1 MTPLPDRNDC
11 GPHHLIG
18 SPLASR
24 SGGEVIWR
32 GVIDRYKKYLPVTE
46 ATLVV
51 TLHEGNT
58 PLIYS
63 DVLSRLLSAAVYLKY
78 EGMNPTGSFKDRG
91 MTLAVSK
98 ALEAHSKMVI
108 CASTGNTS
116 ASAAAYAAKAGI
128 KSVVLIPKGA
138 VALGKL
144 SQALIHN
151 AQVVSIDGNFDQA
164 LQLAKEIA
172 EKWPVTLVNSL
183 NPFRLEGQ
191 KTGAFE
197 ICDQLDGRAPDFHA
211 IPVGNAGNISAYWK
225 GYKEYFKNKKIYSKP
240 VMLGFQAQGAA
251 PIVKKRIIL
260 NPKTVAT
267 AIKIGNPASWRMA
280 EEARDESGGLIGAVT
295 DKEIL
300 EAYKLLASR
309 EGIFVEPASAASV
322 AGILKLGRKRYFQN
336 RRSRKK
342 KIIVCILTGHGL
354 KDPDSALREIKNP
367 QAVPARLDAILAAVK
382 I

>member
-1 MTPLPDRNDC
+1 
-11 GPHHLIG
+11 
-18 SPLASR
+18 
-24 SGGEVIWR
+24 
-32 GVIDRYKKYLPVTE
+32 
-46 ATLVV
+46 
-51 TLHEGNT
+51 
-58 PLIYS
+58 
-63 DVLSRLLSAAVYLKY
+63 
-78 EGMNPTGSFKDRG
+78 
-91 MTLAVSK
+91 
-98 ALEAHSKMVI
+98 MVI